1 MASSRFLLLLSFLIL
16 ISSSSSTPT
25 PTRTPTSTITI
36 PLSAPS
42 STKLI
47 VSSKNPWGA
56 LNHLASL
63 SLSRAHHIKSPK
75 TKFSLLKTPL
85 FPRSYGGYSISLNFG
100 TPPQTTKFVMDTGS
114 SLVWFPCTSR
124 YLCSRCDFPNIE
136 VTGIPTFIPKQ
147 SSSSNLIGCKNHKCS
162 WLFGP
167 KVQSKCQECDPTTQ
181 NCTQSCPPYVIQYGL
196 GSTAGLLLSETLD
209 FPHKKTIPGFL
220 VGCSLFSIRQPEG
233 IAGFGRSPE
242 SLPSQLGLKKFSYC
256 LVSHAFDDTPAS
268 SDLVLDTGSGSDD
281 TKTPGLSYTPFQ
293 KNPTA
298 AFRDYY
304 YVLLRNIVIGDTH
317 VKVPYKFLVPG
328 SDGNGGT
335 IVDSGTTFTFMEKPV
350 YELVAKEFEKQ
361 VAHYTVATEVQN
373 QTGLRPCF
381 NISGEKSVSVPEFIF
396 HFKGGA
402 KMALPLAN
410 YFSFVDS
417 GVICLTIVSD
427 NMSGS
432 GIGGGPAIILGNYQ
446 QRNFHVEF
454 DLKNE
459 RFGFK
464 QQNCVS

>member
-1 MASSRFLLLLSFLIL
+1 MASSRFIFLLSFLLL
-16 ISSSSSTPT
+16 ISSSKPATA
-25 PTRTPTSTITI
+25 TITI
-36 PLSAPS
+36 PLSAPT
-42 STKLI
+42 STKLNI
-47 VSSKNPWGA
+47 SSKNPWGEVH
-56 LNHLASL
+56 HLASL

-75 TKFSLLKTPL
+75 TNLSLIKTPL
-85 FPRSYGGYSISLNFG
+85 FPRSYGGYSISLRFG
-100 TPPQTTKFVMDTGS
+100 TPPQTTKLVMDTGS

-124 YLCSRCDFPNIE
+124 YLCSKCDFPNIE
-136 VTGIPTFIPKQ
+136 AAGIPTFMPKL
-147 SSSSNLIGCKNHKCS
+147 SSSSSLIGCKNKKCS

-167 KVQSKCQECDPTTQ
+167 KIQSRCQECDPTTQ
-181 NCTQSCPPYVIQYGL
+181 NCTQACPPYVLQYGS

-209 FPHKKTIPGFL
+209 FPDKKTIPGFV

-256 LVSHAFDDTPAS
+256 LVSHAFDDSPAS
-268 SDLVLDTGSGSDD
+268 SDLVLDTGSGSGD
-281 TKTPGLSYTPFQ
+281 TKTPGLSYTRFQ
-293 KNPTA
+293 KNPTTT
-298 AFRDYY
+298 FPDYY
-304 YVLLRNIVIGDTH
+304 YVLLRNIVIGDKH
-317 VKVPYKFLVPG
+317 VKLPYKFLVPG

-350 YELVAKEFEKQ
+350 YELVAQEFEKQ
-361 VAHYTVATEVQN
+361 MTHYTVASEAQN
-373 QTGLRPCF
+373 HTGLRPCF
-381 NISGEKSVSVPEFIF
+381 NISGEKSVSAPELIF
-396 HFKGGA
+396 QFKGGA
-402 KMALPLAN
+402 KMALPTAN

-427 NMSGS
+427 SVVGS
-432 GIGGGPAIILGNYQ
+432 GFGGGPAIILGNYQ

-454 DLKNE
+454 DLENE

>member
-1 MASSRFLLLLSFLIL
+1 MAFFV
-16 ISSSSSTPT
+16 ISAHAPATAT
-25 PTRTPTSTITI
+25 ATITI

-42 STKLI
+42 STKLNI
-47 VSSKNPWGA
+47 SSKNPWGA
-56 LNHLASL
+56 VYHLASL

-75 TKFSLLKTPL
+75 TNLSLIKTPL
-85 FPRSYGGYSISLNFG
+85 FPRSYGGYSISLSFG
-100 TPPQTTKFVMDTGS
+100 TPPQTTKLVMDTGS

-124 YLCSRCDFPNIE
+124 YLCSKCDFPNIE
-136 VTGIPTFIPKQ
+136 AAGIPTFMPKL
-147 SSSSNLIGCKNHKCS
+147 SSSSNLIGCKNKKCS

-167 KVQSKCQECDPTTQ
+167 KIQSRCQECDPTTQ
-181 NCTQSCPPYVIQYGL
+181 NCTQACPPYVLQYGS

-209 FPHKKTIPGFL
+209 FPDKKTIPGFL

-256 LVSHAFDDTPAS
+256 LVSHAFDDSPAS
-268 SDLVLDTGSGSDD
+268 SDLVLDTGSG
-281 TKTPGLSYTPFQ
+281 
-293 KNPTA
+293 
-298 AFRDYY
+298 
-304 YVLLRNIVIGDTH
+304 DTH
-317 VKVPYKFLVPG
+317 VKLPYKFLVPG

-350 YELVAKEFEKQ
+350 YELVAQEFEKQ
-361 VAHYTVATEVQN
+361 MTHYTVATEVQN
-373 QTGLRPCF
+373 HTGLRPCF
-381 NISGEKSVSVPEFIF
+381 NISGEKSVSAPELIF
-396 HFKGGA
+396 QFKGGA
-402 KMALPLAN
+402 KMALPTAN

-427 NMSGS
+427 SVVGS
-432 GIGGGPAIILGNYQ
+432 GFGGGPAIILGNYQ

-454 DLKNE
+454 DLENE

>member
-1 MASSRFLLLLSFLIL
+1 MASSLLLFLLSFLIL
-16 ISSSSSTPT
+16 ITSSKSTPT
-25 PTRTPTSTITI
+25 TITI

-42 STKLI
+42 FTKLI
-47 VSSKNPWGA
+47 VSSKNPWGS

-75 TKFSLLKTPL
+75 TNFSLIKTPL
-85 FPRSYGGYSISLNFG
+85 LPRSYGGYSISLNFG

-124 YLCSRCDFPNIE
+124 YLCSECNFPNIKK
-136 VTGIPTFIPKQ
+136 TGIPTFLPKL
-147 SSSSNLIGCKNHKCS
+147 SSSSKRIGCKNPRCS
-162 WLFGP
+162 MIFGP
-167 KVQSKCQECDPTTQ
+167 EIQSKCQECDSTAQ
-181 NCTQSCPPYVIQYGL
+181 NCTQTCPPYVIQYGS

-209 FPHKKTIPGFL
+209 FPNKKTIPDFL
-220 VGCSLFSIRQPEG
+220 VGCSIFSIKQPEG

-256 LVSHAFDDTPAS
+256 LVSHAFDDTPTS
-268 SDLVLDTGSGSDD
+268 SDLVLDTGSGSGV
-281 TKTPGLSYTPFQ
+281 TKTAGLSHTPFL
-293 KNPTA
+293 KNPTT

-328 SDGNGGT
+328 TDGNGGT
-335 IVDSGTTFTFMEKPV
+335 IVDSGTTFTFMENPV

-361 VAHYTVATEVQN
+361 MAHYTVATEIQN
-373 QTGLRPCF
+373 LTGLRPCY
-381 NISGEKSVSVPEFIF
+381 NISGEKSLSVPDLIF
-396 HFKGGA
+396 QFKGGA
-402 KMALPLAN
+402 KMALPLSN
-410 YFSFVDS
+410 YFSLVDS

-427 NMSGS
+427 NVAGP

-446 QRNFHVEF
+446 QRNFYVEF
-454 DLKNE
+454 DLENE
-459 RFGFK
+459 KFGFK
-464 QQNCVS
+464 QQSCA